1 MNELN
6 IIAVTTVTDSKLKKE
21 LENVNKAITAS
32 SKASWQLCK
41 AVNNIITGEL
51 FITDFKTEKA
61 FAEFIGLSKAQVNKL
76 KRAFDLYQTI
86 IKYDERLE
94 LMTVSKVMEMLP
106 IQEDE
111 ITIFLPENEI
121 DTSWTVLDIRE
132 SVKEWTSSIEADE
145 VEGIEEDE
153 QQESKAGEVNTTS
166 EKKITDLTRSVKW
179 NNTFYMI
186 PLEKE
191 KELIAFLES
200 IATDIVTKA

>member
-6 IIAVTTVTDSKLKKE
+6 IIALTTLSDSKLKKE

-41 AVNNIITGEL
+41 AVNNIITGDL
-51 FITDFKTEKA
+51 FVKDFKTEKA
-61 FAEFIGLSKAQVNKL
+61 FAKFIGLSKAQVNKL
-76 KRAFDLYQTI
+76 KRAFDLYQII
-86 IKYDERLE
+86 IKYDDRLE
-94 LMTVSKVMEMLP
+94 SMSVSKVMEMLP

-111 ITIFLPENEI
+111 ITIFLSENEI

-132 SVKEWTSSIEADE
+132 TVKEWTSSIEVDE
-145 VEGIEEDE
+145 SEESE
-153 QQESKAGEVNTTS
+153 AGEV
-166 EKKITDLTRSVKW
+166 EEAEEAGEVEEAKKVTVLTKSVKW

-200 IATDIVTKA
+200 IATDIVTEA